1 VALAVVRGHEPLR
14 ATQAAG
20 LVIAV
25 IGAVIISVTRPRD
38 LGHWRSWTLL
48 LPLAAA
54 FVRGV
59 IPPIVKLGLEVWPSP
74 LWATFIGYVMSSLV
88 VLAVQ
93 RVRQGSFVAQAP
105 ASGLMWFAVTGISNG
120 LATLTMFAAVPH
132 RPTPLAMCAAVR
144 HGPITLVAPIVA
156 IFPLVTLSLSTIVLK
171 HLVITPRIVGGT
183 VLTVAGVALVL
194 AG

>member
-1 VALAVVRGHEPLR
+1 VLHEPLR
-14 ATQAAG
+14 GMQLAG
-20 LVIAV
+20 LMIAV

-38 LGHWRSWTLL
+38 LGHWRSLALL

-54 FVRGV
+54 LVRGV

-74 LWATFIGYVMSSLV
+74 LWACFIGYVMSSLV

-93 RVRQGSFVAQAP
+93 RVRQGSFIAQAP
-105 ASGLMWFAVTGISNG
+105 ASGLMWFAVTGIGNG
-120 LATLTMFAAVPH
+120 LATLTMF
-132 RPTPLAMCAAVR
+132 AAVR

-156 IFPLVTLSLSTIVLK
+156 IFPLVTLLLSTIMLK
-171 HLVITPRIVGGT
+171 HIAITPRIVGGT